1 MCKYQR
7 FLCLFL
13 CLSIIVFVGIRP
25 VQVSASTSA
34 LIEIRNSLGE
44 VAQVIPA
51 VYVIILVLIGVDW
64 YYSHIDEIVAEAERI
79 YNTSSV
85 AVQTWAQSVADKLT
99 EGTSAFKINKQVKNE
114 VNLTLLPSGKKIPD
128 GTAYVVAGLAFASAL
143 DYVTPEQ
150 VYLDTSSAI
159 LENINSSLVQVNSSI
174 QLMSNNVT
182 SAISSLHKETSM
194 VYKQVYNG
202 FITMRDGLSNLYSLI
217 YNDNIT
223 FRDALRT
230 FYSQMYHDNIQLRTS
245 ISDMYRMLSSKLGT
259 EEGIFNSIAQNIKE
273 LPSTLSGAIGIQEL
287 SFDFNQKIDGITTSI
302 RELSNNLG
310 QKIDGLTSTVKE
322 MIFPSNK
329 PIEEVLPNLGV
340 AEDYVAVENSLIGDS
355 NEGFDKGLAYV
366 GSASSLVQK
375 YSVPFLCV
383 MLLFKPFADLEFFDA
398 LLRISLGLAVCA
410 IILNIGLAVAR
421 YDKNNDTSRKSAI
434 TKKVRGG

>member
-1 MCKYQR
+1 MKNLQR
-7 FLCLFL
+7 VLCLVL
-13 CLSIIVFVGIRP
+13 CLSLFVFVGVRP
-25 VQVSASTSA
+25 VQVSANTST
-34 LIEIRNSLGE
+34 LIEIRNSFGE
-44 VAQVIPA
+44 VAYVIPY

-79 YNTSSV
+79 YNTCSV

-99 EGTSAFKINKQVKNE
+99 EGTSAFKIDKQVKNE

-128 GTAYVVAGLAFASAL
+128 GTVYLVAGLAFASAL

-174 QLMSNNVT
+174 QLMASQVI
-182 SAISSLHKETSM
+182 SALQAVRQESSLI
-194 VYKQVYNG
+194 YKQMNNR
-202 FITMRDGLSNLYSLI
+202 FIALQEALRDTYSLI
-217 YNDNIT
+217 HSQNIT
-223 FRDALRT
+223 IMSSISNLHGMLHEDFALLRT
-230 FYSQMYHDNIQLRTS
+230 NLSDLYILIEHFFDSPLYGFKAITTS
-245 ISDMYRMLSSKLGT
+245 
-259 EEGIFNSIAQNIKE
+259 
-273 LPSTLSGAIGIQEL
+273 IQEL
-287 SFDFNQKIDGITTSI
+287 SFDFNQKVDGITTSI

-310 QKIDGLTSTVKE
+310 QKIDGLISTVKE
-322 MIFPSNK
+322 MTFPSY
-329 PIEEVLPNLGV
+329 EEEALPNV
-340 AEDYVAVENSLIGDS
+340 DIAENYVAMEGALISGSDD
-355 NEGFDKGLAYV
+355 GFNKGLAYI

-383 MLLFKPFADLEFFDA
+383 MALFKPFADLEFFDA